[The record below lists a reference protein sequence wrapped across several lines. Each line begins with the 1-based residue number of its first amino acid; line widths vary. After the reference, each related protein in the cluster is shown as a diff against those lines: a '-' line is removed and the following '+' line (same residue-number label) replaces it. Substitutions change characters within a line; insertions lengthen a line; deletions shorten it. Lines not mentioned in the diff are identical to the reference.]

1 MNISIAAI
9 LHLYKIFSFGQDIK
23 ISIMLTLIACISFSS
38 IVLCHCSDVQILFQ
52 NKTFIVYNVWIFVTT
67 FREEIKETLKT
78 CQPPCYKIE

>member
-9 LHLYKIFSFGQDIK
+9 LHLVSFGQDIK

-52 NKTFIVYNVWIFVTT
+52 NKTFIVYDVWIFVTT

-78 CQPPCYKIE
+78 LSTPLL

>member
-9 LHLYKIFSFGQDIK
+9 LHLYKIFSFSQDIK

-52 NKTFIVYNVWIFVTT
+52 NKTFIVYDVWIFVTT

-78 CQPPCYKIE
+78 LSTPLL

>member
-23 ISIMLTLIACISFSS
+23 ISIMLTLIACTSFSR
-38 IVLCHCSDVQILFQ
+38 ILVVLCHCSVVQILFQ

-67 FREEIKETLKT
+67 FREEIKEILKT
-78 CQPPCYKIE
+78 LSTPLL